1 VLPDW
6 GRSVL
11 RNRKVLVLLLLAVTV
26 PATAKTF
33 GFSIGAATPPV
44 CLAIGATTFRLAN
57 DGVRADYT
65 VRIDPAAPSA
75 DIRIQLAESADVAD
89 FVFVDDG
96 DAPARCPPGSSGIKS
111 VRTDATGMAA
121 DLVVG
126 FATSTMPADYRI
138 FVRSHFLAPE
148 IAAALFA
155 AAHIQAHVL
164 AGRIAANR

>member
-6 GRSVL
+6 GHSVL
-11 RNRKVLVLLLLAVTV
+11 RSRKVLVLLLLAVTV

-44 CLAIGATTFRLAN
+44 CLAIGAATYRIAN
-57 DGVRADYT
+57 DGARADYT
-65 VRIDPAAPSA
+65 VRIDPAAPSP
-75 DIRIQLAESADVAD
+75 DIRIQLADSADVAD

-111 VRTDATGMAA
+111 VRTDATGRAA
-121 DLVVG
+121 DIVVG
-126 FATSTMPADYRI
+126 FATSTVPADYRI

-148 IAAALFA
+148 TAAALFA
-155 AAHIQAHVL
+155 ASHIPDHVL
-164 AGRIAANR
+164 TGGIAANR